1 MKVGLPP
8 RKVHVIRTL
17 TLSIIAEKAR
27 IQAAGGFVDFGRVNG
42 NLALSRAI
50 GDFEFKKSA
59 DLPPES
65 QVVTAFPD
73 VNVHEISD
81 DDEFL
86 VLACD
91 GRCFQ
96 NIGCGFIHADY
107 PIGIWD
113 CQSSQAV
120 IEFVRRGIAAHQ
132 ELHRVC
138 ENIMDNCLASSS
150 DTGGVGCDNMTI
162 IIVALLRGKTK
173 EEWYNMIA
181 KRVADGDGPCAPPEY
196 GKFPS
201 SSLGF
206 LI

>member
-8 RKVHVIRTL
+8 RKVHVIKIL
-17 TLSIIAEKAR
+17 TLSIIGEKAR

-59 DLPPES
+59 DLPPEA

-96 NIGCGFIHADY
+96 NFGCGFM
-107 PIGIWD
+107 
-113 CQSSQAV
+113 
-120 IEFVRRGIAAHQ
+120 
-132 ELHRVC
+132 L
-138 ENIMDNCLASSS
+138 
-150 DTGGVGCDNMTI
+150 I
-162 IIVALLRGKTK
+162 IL
-173 EEWYNMIA
+173 
-181 KRVADGDGPCAPPEY
+181 
-196 GKFPS
+196 
-201 SSLGF
+201 
-206 LI
+206 